1 MKILALLIGLAGGL
15 YGLFI
20 SLIGGALIA
29 MLAAAGLS
37 PTAVSIA
44 TILVYG
50 VPLLS
55 IIGAGLVFA
64 KPRIAMALFLVS
76 GLAWLALSFLVTSS
90 PGSSVDPKSMIIPL
104 VIANGLAALFAW
116 LAAHKA
122 ATPKIA

>member
-64 KPRIAMALFLVS
+64 KPRIATALFVVS
-76 GLAWLALSFLVTSS
+76 GLAWLALLFSVTTS
-90 PGSSVDPKSMIIPL
+90 PGSSVNPKSMIIPL
-104 VIANGLAALFAW
+104 VIANGLAVLLTW
-116 LAAHKA
+116 LAARKA
-122 ATPKIA
+122 ATPRMA